1 MGLGGS
7 VGEVLGTGRQ
17 CWILSRVRKETEVS
31 VVICSPLPSELLA
44 VAVITFGIHH

>member
-1 MGLGGS
+1 MGLSGS

-17 CWILSRVRKETEVS
+17 CWSRVRKETEVS